1 MQSEIAMNKFVFPL
15 RLKVLITVLAFL
27 MMVVGFIT
35 ATMADLFHQDKTAY
49 VRDLSAS
56 VTSDIKTEV
65 DTILG
70 GYVSATRVLSEV
82 LFADYIEPQAK
93 QQLVKPLFVA
103 YPEILALVTTNRDDE
118 PISIYNASAV
128 RNAGVEPDAL
138 LDYAAMQEPE
148 STEAIGVYGVQLS
161 SGQNAVALTLE
172 HHFSADGE
180 TRTISAIATPA
191 LFRRAIQRDDAFQA
205 MLIDSQGKPIMESTD
220 ADTDTGW
227 ATATLGNFNNLEGG
241 ASGVINIRDKDVE
254 YFAGAAKIDVGGLN
268 VVTRISV
275 SAAYLT
281 ARQLLSDLVIVGL
294 IIIFIAAISGV
305 VVSRKFTAPLESL
318 SAAVRKVAKGDF
330 SVNVDIRSR
339 DEIGQLS
346 TSFNDMADELMERE
360 RSLKSAQLA
369 LLQSEKMAA
378 VGTLSAGLAHEVKNP
393 LSAVLGYAQLSK
405 RKLEQPEVIKQHLDT
420 IENETRRCNEIIS
433 NLMQFSRQEKGEFTD
448 VTVNGVVEKSVGIVD
463 HQLGLNNVHVN
474 MELAPDIPE
483 IIGNPNQLQ
492 QVLMNLAINAQQ
504 AMAPDGGTVDI
515 VTYCDDE
522 KVYISVSDTG
532 PGINEEVAKKI
543 FEPFYTTKAAGEGT
557 GLGLSVTYGIIQ
569 DHKGD
574 IRVERADSGGARFV
588 IELPLHITRELVS
601 SGSLS
606 LEKVS

>member
-1 MQSEIAMNKFVFPL
+1 MNKIVFPL

-65 DTILG
+65 DTIIG

-82 LFADYIEPQAK
+82 LFADYLQPSAK

-103 YPEILALVTTNRDDE
+103 YPEILALVTINREDE

-128 RNAGVEPDAL
+128 REAGIEADAL
-138 LDYAAMQEPE
+138 LDFASPDNPE
-148 STEAIGVYGVQLS
+148 LPGEIGVYGISLP
-161 SGQNAVALTLE
+161 SGKQGVALTLE
-172 HHFSADGE
+172 HQFAADGG
-180 TRTISAIATPA
+180 TRTISAIANA
-191 LFRRAIQRDDAFQA
+191 GLFRRAIQRNDAFQA
-205 MLIDSQGKPIMESTD
+205 VLLDSLGKPITAD
-220 ADTDTGW
+220 AIADINTLW
-227 ATATLGNFNNLEGG
+227 ATSTLEHFDNLEEG
-241 ASGVINIRDKDVE
+241 ASGVTNIWDGEIE
-254 YFAGAAKIDVGGLN
+254 YFAGAAAIDIGGMY

-294 IIIFIAAISGV
+294 IIVFIAAVSGV
-305 VVSRKFTAPLESL
+305 VVSRKFTAPLEAL
-318 SAAVRKVAKGDF
+318 SRAVRKVGKGNF
-330 SVNVDIRSR
+330 EVNVAIESR

-346 TSFNDMADELMERE
+346 TSFNEMADELKERE
-360 RSLKSAQLA
+360 RSLKTAQLA
-369 LLQSEKMAA
+369 LVQSEKMAA

-393 LSAVLGYAQLSK
+393 LSAVLGYAQLSM
-405 RKLEQPEVIKQHLDT
+405 RKLEQPEIVRKHLET

-448 VTVNGVVEKSVGIVD
+448 VSVNEVIEKSIGIVD
-463 HQLGLNNVHVN
+463 HQLGLNNVKVN
-474 MELAPDIPE
+474 MMLAPDIPE
-483 IIGNPNQLQ
+483 IIGNRNQLQ

-515 VTYCDDE
+515 VTSCDAD

-532 PGINEEVAKKI
+532 PGISEDVAKKI
-543 FEPFYTTKAAGEGT
+543 FEPFFTTKAAGEGT
-557 GLGLSVTYGIIQ
+557 GLGLSVSYGIIQ
-569 DHKGD
+569 DHKGT
-574 IRVERADSGGARFV
+574 IRVEKAESGGARFV
-588 IELPLHITRELVS
+588 IELPLDISRES
-601 SGSLS
+601 APSGSFS

>member
-1 MQSEIAMNKFVFPL
+1 MQSEPAMNKFVFPL

-82 LFADYIEPQAK
+82 LFADYIEPDAK
-93 QQLVKPLFVA
+93 QQLVRPLFVA
-103 YPEILALVTTNRDDE
+103 YPEILALVTTNRQDE

-128 RNAGVEPDAL
+128 RNAGIDPETL
-138 LDYAAMQEPE
+138 LDFASMQNPE
-148 STEAIGVYGVQLS
+148 MDEAIGVYGVQLS
-161 SGQNAVALTLE
+161 SGQHAVALTLQ
-172 HHFSADGE
+172 HHFAADGD

-191 LFRRAIQRDDAFQA
+191 LFRRATQRGDAFQA
-205 MLIDSQGKPIMESTD
+205 LLIDSRGKPITETAD
-220 ADTDTGW
+220 ADSDTGW
-227 ATATLGNFNNLEGG
+227 ATATLRNFDNLEGG
-241 ASGVINIRDKDVE
+241 ASGVINIRDHDIE
-254 YFAGAAKIDVGGLN
+254 YFAGAAKIAVGGLD

-281 ARQLLSDLVIVGL
+281 ARQLLSDLIIVGL
-294 IIIFIAAISGV
+294 IIVFIAAISGV
-305 VVSRKFTAPLESL
+305 IVSRKFTAPLESL
-318 SAAVRKVAKGDF
+318 SAAVRKVATGDF
-330 SVNVDIRSR
+330 DVNVDIQSR

-346 TSFNDMADELMERE
+346 TSFNDMANELKERE
-360 RSLKSAQLA
+360 RSLKTAQLA
-369 LLQSEKMAA
+369 LVQSEKMAA

-405 RKLEQPEVIKQHLDT
+405 RKLSQPDVIKKHLET

-448 VTVNGVVEKSVGIVD
+448 VSINEVVEKSVGIVD

-474 MELAPDIPE
+474 MELASDIPE

-492 QVLMNLAINAQQ
+492 QVLMNLAINAQH

-515 VTYCDDE
+515 VTYCNDD

-532 PGINEEVAKKI
+532 PGISEEVAKKV

-569 DHKGD
+569 DHNGD

-588 IELPLHITRELVS
+588 IELPLHITRELDN

>member
-1 MQSEIAMNKFVFPL
+1 MNKFVFPL

-148 STEAIGVYGVQLS
+148 STEAIG
-161 SGQNAVALTLE
+161 VALTLE

-330 SVNVDIRSR
+330 SVNVDIQSR

>member
-1 MQSEIAMNKFVFPL
+1 MQSEMTMNKFIFPL

-82 LFADYIEPQAK
+82 LFADYIEPDAK
-93 QQLVKPLFVA
+93 QRLVKPLFVA
-103 YPEILALVTTNRDDE
+103 YPEILALVTTDRHDE

-128 RNAGVEPDAL
+128 REAGIDADGL
-138 LDYAAMQEPE
+138 LDFASAQAVE
-148 STEAIGVYGVQLS
+148 SPDTIGVYSLKLR
-161 SGQNAVALTLE
+161 SGKHAVALTLE
-172 HHFSADGE
+172 HHISAEGG
-180 TRTISAIATPA
+180 TRTVSAIATPG
-191 LFRRAIQRDDAFQA
+191 LFRRAIERADAFQA
-205 MLIDSQGKPIMESTD
+205 VLIDARGNPVIGTVD
-220 ADTDTGW
+220 ADTDVRW
-227 ATATLGNFNNLEGG
+227 ATATLQNFENLEDS
-241 ASGVINIRDKDVE
+241 ASAVINIWDDNVE
-254 YFAGAAKIDVGGLN
+254 YFAGAAKIEVGGLH

-281 ARQLLSDLVIVGL
+281 ARQLLSDLIIVGL
-294 IIIFIAAISGV
+294 IIVFIAAISAV

-318 SAAVRKVAKGDF
+318 SAGVRKIAKGDF
-330 SVNVDIRSR
+330 DVKVDISSR
-339 DEIGQLS
+339 DEIGQLAD
-346 TSFNDMADELMERE
+346 SFNDMASELLERE

-369 LLQSEKMAA
+369 LVQSEKMAA

-393 LSAVLGYAQLSK
+393 LSAVLGYAQLAK
-405 RKLEQPEVIKQHLDT
+405 RKLSQPDVIKKHLDI
-420 IENETRRCNEIIS
+420 IENETRRCNEIIG

-448 VTVNGVVEKSVGIVD
+448 VTINEVVEKSVGIVD
-463 HQLGLNNVHVN
+463 HQLGLKNVHVD
-474 MELAPDIPE
+474 MKLAPDIPE
-483 IIGNPNQLQ
+483 IIGNSNQLQ

-504 AMAPDGGTVDI
+504 AMEPDGGTVDI
-515 VTYCDDE
+515 ATYFDNDN
-522 KVYISVSDTG
+522 VYISVSDTG
-532 PGINEEVAKKI
+532 PGISEEVVEKI
-543 FEPFYTTKAAGEGT
+543 FEPFFTTKAAGEGT
-557 GLGLSVTYGIIQ
+557 GLGLSVTYGIIR

-588 IELPLHITRELVS
+588 IALPLHITREPGS
-601 SGSLS
+601 TGSLS
-606 LEKVS
+606 LEKAS

>member
-1 MQSEIAMNKFVFPL
+1 MDKIVFPL
-15 RLKVLITVLAFL
+15 RLKVLITVIAFL

-82 LFADYIEPQAK
+82 LFADYLEASAK

-103 YPEILALVTTNRDDE
+103 YPEILALVTTNLHDE

-128 RNAGVEPDAL
+128 RKAGIEAEAL
-138 LDYAAMQEPE
+138 LDFASPE
-148 STEAIGVYGVQLS
+148 NLELPEDIGIYGIDLP
-161 SGQNAVALTLE
+161 SGEQGVALTLE
-172 HHFSADGE
+172 HHFAAEG
-180 TRTISAIATPA
+180 TTQTISAIATA
-191 LFRRAIQRDDAFQA
+191 RLFSRAIERDDAFRA
-205 MLIDSQGKPIMESTD
+205 VLIDSLGNAITASSDRD
-220 ADTDTGW
+220 ADTRW
-227 ATATLGNFNNLEGG
+227 ATATLDNFESLEGG
-241 ASGVINIRDKDVE
+241 ASGVTNIWDGDTE
-254 YFAGAAKIDVGGLN
+254 FFAGAAKIDVGGMH

-281 ARQLLSDLVIVGL
+281 ARQLLSDLVVVGL
-294 IIIFIAAISGV
+294 IIVFIAAISGV
-305 VVSRKFTAPLESL
+305 VVSRKFTAPLEAL
-318 SAAVRKVAKGDF
+318 SRAVRKVGKGNF
-330 SVNVDIRSR
+330 EINVDIESR
-339 DEIGQLS
+339 DEIGYLS
-346 TSFNDMADELMERE
+346 TSFNEMANELKERE
-360 RSLKSAQLA
+360 HSLKTAQLA
-369 LLQSEKMAA
+369 LVQSEKMAA

-405 RKLEQPEVIKQHLDT
+405 RKLEQPEIVRKHLET

-433 NLMQFSRQEKGEFTD
+433 NLMQFSRAEKGEFTD
-448 VTVNGVVEKSVGIVD
+448 VSVNEVIEKSIGIVD

-474 MELAPDIPE
+474 MTLAPDIPE
-483 IIGNPNQLQ
+483 IIGNRNQLQ

-515 VTYCDDE
+515 VTSCDDD

-532 PGINEEVAKKI
+532 PGISEEVASKI

-588 IELPLHITRELVS
+588 IELPLDISREMAS
-601 SGSLS
+601 TGSYS
-606 LEKVS
+606 LERVS

>member
-1 MQSEIAMNKFVFPL
+1 MNKFVFPI

-82 LFADYIEPQAK
+82 LFADYIEPDAK
-93 QQLVKPLFVA
+93 QKLVKPLFVA
-103 YPEILALVTTNRDDE
+103 YPEILALVTTNRQDE

-128 RNAGVEPDAL
+128 RNAGIEPDRL
-138 LDYAAMQEPE
+138 LDFASMQDFE
-148 STEAIGVYGVQLS
+148 SGDTIGVYGVQLGL
-161 SGQNAVALTLE
+161 GQNAVALTLE
-172 HHFSADGE
+172 HRFTDDDS

-191 LFRRAIQRDDAFQA
+191 LFRRATERGDAFQA
-205 MLIDSQGKPIMESTD
+205 MLIDSLGKPLTETAAD
-220 ADTDTGW
+220 ATDTRW
-227 ATATLGNFNNLEGG
+227 ATATLRNFDNLEGG
-241 ASGVINIRDKDVE
+241 ASGVINIWDNEIE

-294 IIIFIAAISGV
+294 IIVFIAAISGV
-305 VVSRKFTAPLESL
+305 VVSRKFTAPLETL

-330 SVNVDIRSR
+330 DVNVDIQSR

-369 LLQSEKMAA
+369 LVQSEKMAA

-405 RKLEQPEVIKQHLDT
+405 RKLSQPDVVLKHLNT
-420 IENETRRCNEIIS
+420 IESETRRCNEIIS

-448 VTVNGVVEKSVGIVD
+448 VTINEVVEKSVGIVD
-463 HQLGLNNVHVN
+463 HQLGLNDVHVN
-474 MELAPDIPE
+474 MQLAPDIPE

-515 VTYCDDE
+515 VTYCDDD

-532 PGINEEVAKKI
+532 PGISEEVAKKI

-588 IELPLHITRELVS
+588 IELPLHITRESAAAV
-601 SGSLS
+601 SLS

>member
-1 MQSEIAMNKFVFPL
+1 MNKFVFPL

-82 LFADYIEPQAK
+82 LFADYIEPDAK
-93 QQLVKPLFVA
+93 QKLVKPLFVA
-103 YPEILALVTTNRDDE
+103 YPEILALVTTNRQDE

-128 RNAGVEPDAL
+128 RNAGIEPDRL
-138 LDYAAMQEPE
+138 LDFASMQDFE
-148 STEAIGVYGVQLS
+148 SGDTIGVYGVQLGL
-161 SGQNAVALTLE
+161 GQNAVALTLE
-172 HHFSADGE
+172 HRFTDDDS

-191 LFRRAIQRDDAFQA
+191 LFRRATERGDAFQA
-205 MLIDSQGKPIMESTD
+205 MLIDSLGKPLTETAAD
-220 ADTDTGW
+220 ATDTRW
-227 ATATLGNFNNLEGG
+227 ATATLRNFDNLEGG
-241 ASGVINIRDKDVE
+241 ASGVINIWDNEIE
-254 YFAGAAKIDVGGLN
+254 YFAGAAKIEVGGLN

-294 IIIFIAAISGV
+294 IIVFIAAISGV
-305 VVSRKFTAPLESL
+305 VVSRKFTAPLETL

-330 SVNVDIRSR
+330 DVNVDIQSR

-369 LLQSEKMAA
+369 LVQSEKMAA

-405 RKLEQPEVIKQHLDT
+405 RKLSQPDVVLKHLDT
-420 IENETRRCNEIIS
+420 IESETRRCNEIIS

-448 VTVNGVVEKSVGIVD
+448 VTVNEVVKKSVGIVD
-463 HQLGLNNVHVN
+463 HQLGLNDVHVN
-474 MELAPDIPE
+474 LQLAPDIPE

-515 VTYCDDE
+515 VTYCDDD

-532 PGINEEVAKKI
+532 PGISEEVAKKI

-588 IELPLHITRELVS
+588 IELPLHITRESAAAV
-601 SGSLS
+601 SLS

>member
-1 MQSEIAMNKFVFPL
+1 MNKFVFPL

-330 SVNVDIRSR
+330 SVNVDIQSR

>member
-1 MQSEIAMNKFVFPL
+1 MDKIVFPL

-56 VTSDIKTEV
+56 VTNDIKTEV

-82 LFADYIEPQAK
+82 LFADYLEPSAK
-93 QQLVKPLFVA
+93 QKLVKPLFVA
-103 YPEILALVTTNRDDE
+103 YPEILALVTTNEQDE

-128 RNAGVEPDAL
+128 REAGIEADEL
-138 LDYAAMQEPE
+138 LDFASPE
-148 STEAIGVYGVQLS
+148 NLELPDDIGVYRIRLPSEQQG
-161 SGQNAVALTLE
+161 VALTLE
-172 HHFSADGE
+172 HQFAADGG
-180 TRTISAIATPA
+180 TRIISAIATA
-191 LFRRAIQRDDAFQA
+191 GLFRRAIHRADAFQA
-205 MLIDSQGKPIMESTD
+205 VLIDSVGKLIT
-220 ADTDTGW
+220 ADTEVTADSETQW
-227 ATATLGNFNNLEGG
+227 ATATLQNFESLEGG
-241 ASGVINIRDKDVE
+241 ASGVTNITDDGIE
-254 YFAGAAKIDVGGLN
+254 YFAGAAKVDIGGMN

-281 ARQLLSDLVIVGL
+281 ARQLLKDLVFVGL
-294 IIIFIAAISGV
+294 IIVFIAAISGV
-305 VVSRKFTAPLESL
+305 VVSRKFTAPLEAL
-318 SAAVRKVAKGDF
+318 SAAVRKVAKGNF
-330 SVNVDIRSR
+330 EVNVDIESR
-339 DEIGQLS
+339 DEVGELS
-346 TSFNDMADELMERE
+346 TSFNNMANELKERE
-360 RSLKSAQLA
+360 HSLKTAQLA
-369 LLQSEKMAA
+369 LVQSEKMAA

-405 RKLEQPEVIKQHLDT
+405 RKLAQPDVVEKHLET

-448 VTVNGVVEKSVGIVD
+448 VAINEVIEKSIGIVD

-474 MELAPDIPE
+474 MTLAPEIPE

-504 AMAPDGGTVDI
+504 AMEPDGGTVDI
-515 VTYCDDE
+515 VTSFDDD

-532 PGINEEVAKKI
+532 PGISEEVAKKI

-569 DHKGD
+569 DHKGE
-574 IRVERADSGGARFV
+574 IRVERGDSGGARFV
-588 IELPLHITRELVS
+588 IELPLDISRES
-601 SGSLS
+601 ASAGSLS